1 MTPVDPFA
9 PIPLFSWPIFASVVG
24 GHEAHR
30 QPLLDEIAAHRARGD
45 GLRRSN
51 RSGAW
56 HSDESF
62 LASRHPSI
70 GWVLQTVTGY
80 ARRALAP
87 LYQDWARHELKLG
100 SYWAN
105 VLPKGAW
112 NAPHHH
118 HPQHWSGAYYVSVPP
133 TGTGADDPSGMI
145 EFLNPSPVQS
155 QWGQGSFAYA
165 PRDGTVMLFP
175 SSLVHLVHPHSADAD
190 RVSIAFNLDAVPRPR

>member
-1 MTPVDPFA
+1 MSDPFA
-9 PIPLFSWPIFASVVG
+9 PIPLFAFPLYATVVG

-30 QPLLDEIAAHRARGD
+30 QPLLDEIAAHRARGA

-51 RSGAW
+51 RGGGW

-62 LASRHPSI
+62 LQSRHPSL
-70 GWVLQTVTGY
+70 GWVLQSVTAF
-80 ARRALAP
+80 ARQALAP
-87 LYQDWARHELKLG
+87 SYGQWARQELKLG

-105 VLPKGAW
+105 VLPAGAW

-118 HPQHWSGAYYVSVPP
+118 HPQHWSGAYYVSVPAVG
-133 TGTGADDPSGMI
+133 GTADDPGGMI

-165 PRDGTVMLFP
+165 PRDGAILLFP
-175 SSLVHLVHPHSADAD
+175 SSLVHLVHPHPGPGD
-190 RVSIAFNLDAVPRPR
+190 RVSIAFNLDVVPRPR